1 MCICV
6 KRTCKIL
13 LLSGIKHVCMLL
25 DASMA
30 FDRIS
35 HVILFKK
42 LIARNVPLYIVRIL
56 WFWYRNQIL
65 FVKWNNVFS
74 QDFTVNNGVKQG
86 SSLSPLFYNL
96 YVDELSIQ
104 LNL

>member
-1 MCICV
+1 MCVFVV
-6 KRTCKIL
+6 KELVRYYFSQGSNIY
-13 LLSGIKHVCMLL
+13 VCFL

-35 HVILFKK
+35 DVILFKK

-65 FVKWNNVFS
+65 FV
-74 QDFTVNNGVKQG
+74 NGIMFFLKILQLTIV
-86 SSLSPLFYNL
+86 LNRAVL
-96 YVDELSIQ
+96 YLHCFITYM
-104 LNL
+104 LMN